1 MVYYESNPIN
11 GSLSTLFNIRKEK
24 QNTDVDYANWHMIHP
39 SLLFFDCNRIYAVKQ
54 EDKSLLEIEQGD
66 GYDAISLDDCASV
79 DMAKQEVISYM
90 ILKFHRDFDYYVG
103 TLEFLYKGKRYK
115 IFCEE
120 SYGKYILE

>member
-1 MVYYESNPIN
+1 M
-11 GSLSTLFNIRKEK
+11 FNIRKEK

-39 SLLFFDCNRIYAVKQ
+39 SLLFFDCNRIYAIKQ

-66 GYDAISLDDCASV
+66 GYDAISLDNCENLDI
-79 DMAKQEVISYM
+79 AKQEAISYM
-90 ILKFHRDFDYYVG
+90 ILKFHGNFDCYVG

-115 IFCEE
+115 IFCEG